1 MKTLLRKSIVGMTL
15 LGFVGASAAVA
26 GPVQAQSPLGKIVGV
41 AFIDQNANGKRDAGE
56 PTTLGRFK
64 VTNGGSFWVCGN
76 TGRDNSFGLTVKPG
90 TYFVMPIAGPGQHTT
105 APVIKV
111 EVSGAGSSVVAD
123 LPLAPQAL
131 ALAENCGHYA
141 PKRAAR
147 VPWGIPDTAVS
158 AGFTTLSR
166 AIEAAGLF
174 DTLNSGGPFTVFAPN
189 DLAFAQLTED
199 ELNGLLAD
207 KAQLKSILTYHV
219 VPGRVSANDVV
230 NLTELTT
237 VNGKTL
243 KVEVRDGEVFINNAR
258 VVATDV
264 QAANG
269 IIHVIDTVLV
279 P

>member
-15 LGFVGASAAVA
+15 LSFVGASAAVA

>member
-1 MKTLLRKSIVGMTL
+1 MKTSLRKGIVGMTM
-15 LGFVGASAAVA
+15 LGLIGASVAVA
-26 GPVQAQSPLGKIVGV
+26 SPAQAQSPLGKIVGV

-56 PTTLGRFK
+56 ETTLGRYK
-64 VTNGGSFWVCGN
+64 ITDGGSFWRCGN
-76 TGRDNSFGLTVKPG
+76 TGRDNSFGVTVRPG
-90 TYFVMPIAGPGQHTT
+90 TYYVMPIAGPGQHTT

-111 EVSGAGSSVVAD
+111 QVPSAGSSVVAD

-131 ALAENCGHYA
+131 ALAENCGQYA
-141 PKRAAR
+141 PKRSAR
-147 VPWGIPDTAVS
+147 VPWGIPDTATA

-189 DLAFAQLTED
+189 DLAFAQFTED
-199 ELNGLLAD
+199 ELNALLAD
-207 KAQLKSILTYHV
+207 KAQLASVLGYHV

-230 NLTELTT
+230 NATELPT
-237 VNGKTL
+237 VNGQPL
-243 KVEVRDGEVFINNAR
+243 KVEVKDGEVFINNAR
-258 VVATDV
+258 VIATDV